1 MTRFQNFPA
10 QLAST
15 RPSRAARPRMLRAI
29 PSMVILTT
37 AMAWG
42 AASYAGVPGLD
53 GALAGQGG
61 LIVAAGPSVGVGV
74 GAGAGAGGGV
84 SVGTVGV
91 GAGGGANTGVTVGGG
106 TANKGLG
113 LDTAAQ
119 AGANRNVTAEERAAA
134 TADADVRAGAA
145 VNASGSTSGAG
156 AVLDDAKG
164 TARAT
169 GSTVRKTGQG
179 ITRGVTSGAQGAGS
193 VDAAAG
199 VGVNASGGVAGGAVN
214 R

>member
-1 MTRFQNFPA
+1 MTRFQNVPA
-10 QLAST
+10 QLSS
-15 RPSRAARPRMLRAI
+15 SRAARPRMLRAI
-29 PSMVILTT
+29 PTVVILTT

-61 LIVAAGPSVGVGV
+61 LSVAAGPSVGVGV
-74 GAGAGAGGGV
+74 GAGVGAGVGGGV

-106 TANKGLG
+106 TANLGLG
-113 LDTAAQ
+113 LDTAARV
-119 AGANRNVTAEERAAA
+119 GANSNITAEERAAA
-134 TADADVRAGAA
+134 TTEVDVRAGGA
-145 VNASGSTSGAG
+145 VNASGSTSRAG
-156 AVLDDAKG
+156 AVLDDVKG
-164 TARAT
+164 AARAT

-199 VGVNASGGVAGGAVN
+199 AGVNASGGVAGGAVN

>member
-10 QLAST
+10 QLSS
-15 RPSRAARPRMLRAI
+15 SRAARPRMLRAI

-42 AASYAGVPGLD
+42 AVSYAGVPGLD

-74 GAGAGAGGGV
+74 GAGVGAGGGV

-106 TANKGLG
+106 TVNKGLG
-113 LDTAAQ
+113 LDTAAAR
-119 AGANRNVTAEERAAA
+119 AGANGNITAEERAAA
-134 TADADVRAGAA
+134 TTEVDVRAGGA
-145 VNASGSTSGAG
+145 VNAAGSTSRAG
-156 AVLDDAKG
+156 AVLDDVKG
-164 TARAT
+164 AARAT

-179 ITRGVTSGAQGAGS
+179 VIRGVTSGAQGAGS

-199 VGVNASGGVAGGAVN
+199 AGVNASGGIAGGAVN

>member
-1 MTRFQNFPA
+1 
-10 QLAST
+10 
-15 RPSRAARPRMLRAI
+15 MLRAI

-61 LIVAAGPSVGVGV
+61 LIVAAGPAGVGV
-74 GAGAGAGGGV
+74 GAGVGAGAGGGV

-134 TADADVRAGAA
+134 TAEADVRAGGA
-145 VNASGSTSGAG
+145 VNASGGTSRAG

-164 TARAT
+164 TA
-169 GSTVRKTGQG
+169 
-179 ITRGVTSGAQGAGS
+179 
-193 VDAAAG
+193 
-199 VGVNASGGVAGGAVN
+199 
-214 R
+214 

>member
-1 MTRFQNFPA
+1 MTRFQNVPA
-10 QLAST
+10 QLSSS
-15 RPSRAARPRMLRAI
+15 PRAARPRMLRAI
-29 PSMVILTT
+29 PSVVILTT

-61 LIVAAGPSVGVGV
+61 VIVAAGPAGVGV
-74 GAGAGAGGGV
+74 GAGVGAGAGGGA

-119 AGANRNVTAEERAAA
+119 AGANRNITAEERAAA
-134 TADADVRAGAA
+134 TTDADVRAGGA
-145 VNASGSTSGAG
+145 VNASGSTSRAG
-156 AVLDDAKG
+156 AVLDDVKG
-164 TARAT
+164 AARAT

-179 ITRGVTSGAQGAGS
+179 VTRGVTSGAQGAGS

>member
-1 MTRFQNFPA
+1 MTRLQNIPA
-10 QLAST
+10 QLS
-15 RPSRAARPRMLRAI
+15 SRAARPRMLRAI
-29 PSMVILTT
+29 PSAVILTT

-42 AASYAGVPGLD
+42 AASHAGVPGLD
-53 GALAGQGG
+53 GPLSGQGG
-61 LIVAAGPSVGVGV
+61 VIVAAGPSAGV
-74 GAGAGAGGGV
+74 GAGAGIGGGV

-119 AGANRNVTAEERAAA
+119 AGANRNITAEERAAA
-134 TADADVRAGAA
+134 TTEVDVRAGGA
-145 VNASGSTSGAG
+145 VNASGSTSRAG
-156 AVLDDAKG
+156 AVLDDVKG
-164 TARAT
+164 AARAT

-179 ITRGVTSGAQGAGS
+179 VTRGVTSGAQGAGS

-199 VGVNASGGVAGGAVN
+199 AGVNASGGIAGGAVN

>member
-1 MTRFQNFPA
+1 MTRLQNFPA
-10 QLAST
+10 QLSST
-15 RPSRAARPRMLRAI
+15 RAARPRMLRAI
-29 PSMVILTT
+29 PSVVILTT

-42 AASYAGVPGLD
+42 AASYAGVLGLG

-74 GAGAGAGGGV
+74 GAGAGGGV

-91 GAGGGANTGVTVGGG
+91 GAGGGANTDVTVGGG
-106 TANKGLG
+106 TANIGLG
-113 LDTAAQ
+113 LDTAAR
-119 AGANRNVTAEERAAA
+119 AGANGNITAEDRAAA
-134 TADADVRAGAA
+134 TTEVGVRAGGA
-145 VNASGSTSGAG
+145 VNASGSTSRAG
-156 AVLDDAKG
+156 AVLDDVKG
-164 TARAT
+164 AARAT

-179 ITRGVTSGAQGAGS
+179 VIRGVTSGAQGAGS

-199 VGVNASGGVAGGAVN
+199 AGVNASGGIAGGAVN